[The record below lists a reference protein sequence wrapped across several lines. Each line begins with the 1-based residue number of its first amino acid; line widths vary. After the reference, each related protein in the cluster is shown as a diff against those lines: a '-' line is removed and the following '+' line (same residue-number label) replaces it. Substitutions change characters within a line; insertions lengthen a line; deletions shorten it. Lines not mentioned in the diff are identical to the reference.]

1 MKKFFSALLLFS
13 SAVIGSSDE
22 LTQHRLRSVSM
33 ALEDVTSAHAD
44 ANILDVLPRE
54 LKKKKPKGGT
64 APKKPKVPKSTK
76 APKVPKSGHKKPKS
90 AKGLATTF
98 PPSTQPTEKLT
109 SQPSVSS
116 QPTAPCAAIS
126 DQKDALLALK
136 AGFTNGGTE
145 LSDWDGDTEP
155 CSGDTSNWTRIT
167 CSSGGV
173 TGIILSK

>member
-1 MKKFFSALLLFS
+1 MKKFFSTLLLFS

-22 LTQHRLRSVSM
+22 LTQHRLRSVSV
-33 ALEDVTSAHAD
+33 ALEDVTSAHD
-44 ANILDVLPRE
+44 ANILDDVLPRE
-54 LKKKKPKGGT
+54 LKKKKKR
-64 APKKPKVPKSTK
+64 PKVP
-76 APKVPKSGHKKPKS
+76 KKPKS

-145 LSDWDGDTEP
+145 LSDWVTTTDP
-155 CSGDTSNWTRIT
+155 CTGPWTGIT
-167 CSSGGV
+167 CDGSDV
-173 TGIILSK
+173 TQINLCK

>member
-22 LTQHRLRSVSM
+22 LTQHRLRSVSV

-44 ANILDVLPRE
+44 ANILDDVLPRE
-54 LKKKKPKGGT
+54 LKKKKKR
-64 APKKPKVPKSTK
+64 PKVP
-76 APKVPKSGHKKPKS
+76 KKPKS

-145 LSDWDGDTEP
+145 LSDWVTTTDP
-155 CSGDTSNWTRIT
+155 CTGPWTGIT
-167 CSSGGV
+167 CDGSDV
-173 TGIILSK
+173 TQINLCK

>member
-13 SAVIGSSDE
+13 SAVIGSSAE
-22 LTQHRLRSVSM
+22 LTQHRLRSVSV
-33 ALEDVTSAHAD
+33 ALEDVTSAHD
-44 ANILDVLPRE
+44 ANILDDVLPRE

-109 SQPSVSS
+109 SQP
-116 QPTAPCAAIS
+116 TAPCAAIS
-126 DQKDALLALK
+126 DQKDALLDLK

-145 LSDWDGDTEP
+145 LSDWVTTTDP
-155 CSGDTSNWTRIT
+155 CTGPWTGIT
-167 CSSGGV
+167 CDSDGKV
-173 TGIILSK
+173 TSIDLCK

>member
-22 LTQHRLRSVSM
+22 LTQHRLRSVSV
-33 ALEDVTSAHAD
+33 ALEDVTSAHD
-44 ANILDVLPRE
+44 ANILDDVLPRE
-54 LKKKKPKGGT
+54 LKKKKKR
-64 APKKPKVPKSTK
+64 PKVP
-76 APKVPKSGHKKPKS
+76 KKPKS